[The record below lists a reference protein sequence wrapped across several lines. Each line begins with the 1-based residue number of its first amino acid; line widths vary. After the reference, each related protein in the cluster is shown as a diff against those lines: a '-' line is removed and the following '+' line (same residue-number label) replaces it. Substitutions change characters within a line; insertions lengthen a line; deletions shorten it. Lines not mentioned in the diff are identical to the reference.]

1 MANVGP
7 MEILV
12 VLLIA
17 LIVFGPKRLPELGRS
32 LGDGIKGFKEAL
44 NSAGDASADHEQTPP
59 DQPESAAKDD

>member
-7 MEILV
+7 MEVVV

-32 LGDGIKGFKEAL
+32 LGDGIKGFKESL
-44 NSAGDASADHEQTPP
+44 NSDGDASADHEEASP
-59 DQPESAAKDD
+59 DQPESAGKAD